1 MEDEKDEI
9 SFCWNENSYSYMDL
23 PTKTQLGLGWW
34 GGQNTKG
41 NCHLQGKGGLTK
53 IQNKGKGKMGTTT
66 KLFRTMLHSGLS
78 SLTMILMP

>member
-41 NCHLQGKGGLTK
+41 NCHLQGKGD
-53 IQNKGKGKMGTTT
+53 
-66 KLFRTMLHSGLS
+66 
-78 SLTMILMP
+78 